1 MFTITKAVFENKA
14 HTAMTVYISGDGFEN
29 MPYGVNLLLED
40 EDDTAIHKEL
50 CERYRNGEFTPDPYV
65 EPPINLDVVAR
76 DVRRERDK
84 RILATDYLLMT
95 DYPISDVD
103 LEAVKAYRQALRDI
117 TRQDGF
123 PIDIVWP
130 EKPEVVK

>member
-50 CERYRNGEFTPDPYV
+50 CERYRNGEFTPDSYV
-65 EPPINLDVVAR
+65 EPPIDLDVVAR
-76 DVRRERDK
+76 DMRRERDK
-84 RILATDYLLMT
+84 RISATDYLLMT